1 MIDLTTIDDDTLM
14 ARGSYATVRGA
25 LEDEKKNLQMLCG
38 ELSSTATKILRT
50 MQPDN
55 DALPAPVTPLL
66 DSGRATI
73 DAMELVTARIVSL
86 AQQKHDLKVLA
97 WGGRRG

>member
-25 LEDEKKNLQMLCG
+25 FEDEKKTLSMLCG
-38 ELSSTATKILRT
+38 ELSSTSSKVLRT

-55 DALPAPVTPLL
+55 DALPVSVESLIAAARLTL
-66 DSGRATI
+66 DAI
-73 DAMELVTARIVSL
+73 EACAKRIESL
-86 AQQKHDLKVLA
+86 AQQKHDLKQQA
-97 WGGRRG
+97 WGRK